1 MKLPAQYTVTFSAES
16 IERRIRELGEEIAP
30 WAQEVLAETG
40 EQVLGI
46 CILRGGVHFFSD
58 LMRAI
63 PCSIEPF
70 FCRASSYHSTVNEQ
84 STTGVR
90 VSFEDV
96 RARGRSILLVDD
108 ICDTGA
114 TITKLT
120 NIFGELGAAEVKTA
134 VLVHRTIPG
143 SAVPTWSG
151 FRYSGPEWFVGYG
164 MEDRNM
170 YTNLPD
176 VCTIRKDESK

>member
-1 MKLPAQYTVTFSAES
+1 MRLPAQYTVTFDAEK
-16 IERRIRELGEEIAP
+16 IRRRVRELGEEIGP
-30 WAQEVLAETG
+30 WAQEVLDETG

-63 PCSIEPF
+63 PCSVEPF

-84 STTGVR
+84 TSTGVR
-90 VSFEDV
+90 VSFEDI

-120 NIFGELGAAEVKTA
+120 NIFTELGAAEVKTA
-134 VLVHRTIPG
+134 VLVHR
-143 SAVPTWSG
+143 AVHAGAMPTWSG
-151 FRYSGPEWFVGYG
+151 FSYSGPEWFVGYG

-176 VCTIRKDESK
+176 VCTIQKDASQ